1 MSTVQEIKAAATK
14 LTAEEK
20 AELARWLT
28 ESQHKPKSE
37 AERQEWARQWRE
49 LADKAN
55 AGVGPITWK
64 REDIYER

>member
-28 ESQHKPKSE
+28 EQRTPRTD

-64 REDIYER
+64 REDLYER

>member
-28 ESQHKPKSE
+28 ESDTDARRRSRE
-37 AERQEWARQWRE
+37 EWYRDWVALAE
-49 LADKAN
+49 KAK
-55 AGVGPITWK
+55 AEVGPIAWK
-64 REDIYER
+64 REDLYER

>member
-28 ESQHKPKSE
+28 EQRTPRTV
-37 AERQEWARQWRE
+37 AEREEWARQWRE

-64 REDIYER
+64 REDLYER

>member
-28 ESQHKPKSE
+28 EQQPVE
-37 AERQEWARQWRE
+37 TAAERADWIRRWRE
-49 LADKAN
+49 LAAKSN
-55 AGVGPITWK
+55 AEVGPITWK
-64 REDIYER
+64 REDLYER

>member
-28 ESQHKPKSE
+28 ESDAAVRRRSREEWYRDWVALSE
-37 AERQEWARQWRE
+37 KAQAE
-49 LADKAN
+49 
-55 AGVGPITWK
+55 VGPVTWK
-64 REDIYER
+64 REDLYER

>member
-28 ESQHKPKSE
+28 ESDATVRRRSRE
-37 AERQEWARQWRE
+37 EWYRDWVALAE
-49 LADKAN
+49 KAQPE
-55 AGVGPITWK
+55 VGPITWK
-64 REDIYER
+64 REDLYER

>member
-1 MSTVQEIKAAATK
+1 MSTVQEIKAATTK
-14 LTAEEK
+14 LTAEQK

-28 ESQHKPKSE
+28 SQHTPMTD
-37 AERQEWARQWRE
+37 AERQEWSRQWRE

-64 REDIYER
+64 REDLYER

>member
-28 ESQHKPKSE
+28 ESDATVRRRSRE
-37 AERQEWARQWRE
+37 EWYRDWVALAE
-49 LADKAN
+49 KAKVE
-55 AGVGPITWK
+55 VGPITWK
-64 REDIYER
+64 REDLYER

>member
-14 LTAEEK
+14 LSAEEK

-28 ESQHKPKSE
+28 DQQKVETE
-37 AERQEWARQWRE
+37 AERLEWVRQWRE
-49 LADKAN
+49 LAAKAN

-64 REDIYER
+64 REDLYER

>member
-28 ESQHKPKSE
+28 ESDAAVRRRSRE
-37 AERQEWARQWRE
+37 EWYRDWVALAE
-49 LADKAN
+49 KAQ
-55 AGVGPITWK
+55 AEVGPITWK
-64 REDIYER
+64 REDLYER